1 MFLQTYLVER
11 EREELLSLDMM
22 NKVVLRDIT
31 A

>member
-22 NKVVLRDIT
+22 NKVELRDIT

>member
-22 NKVVLRDIT
+22 NKVVLRDTT

>member
-22 NKVVLRDIT
+22 NKVELRDMT